1 MNRVPFALCTLAL
14 AAVLAAAGG
23 QGAGATFQERYAAFQ
38 KRLDAERRASGLDSA
53 ALKRKYPTPELSLVS
68 SAPAGV
74 AQSGRVCL
82 APGKTATLVLDAKVA
97 PGSFV
102 DFTCDALTL
111 VGQKLEGGK
120 LRLEA
125 RAKPDAM
132 PGRCDLLVASAG
144 SGIQAS
150 LPLVQVVGRYTWEL
164 QLANGTSSRWVV
176 DATRCEDAADLRGT
190 SSWSRQ
196 GKAQGE
202 RPVALSGSG
211 ASWRAQVEPTLEEQQ
226 ALSEE
231 LTAQSSS
238 ERTNAAMEKLTTLS
252 QKMSEECV
260 KLKPEQMQPCFEKYQ
275 KLLEP
280 HQKVLQAAG
289 DQMKEASTVRKV
301 GCHALQLTVGEA
313 GAVTGTGEGCG
324 APGETTVKGKV
335 AVSAASAP

>member
-38 KRLDAERRASGLDSA
+38 KRLDAERAKTGLGYD
-53 ALKRKYPTPELSLVS
+53 ALRRKYPTPELSLVS
-68 SAPAGV
+68 AVPASEG
-74 AQSGRVCL
+74 SRVCL
-82 APGKTATLVLDAKVA
+82 APGKTAKLVLDAKVV
-97 PGSFV
+97 PGSFI
-102 DFTCDALTL
+102 DFNCDALT
-111 VGQKLEGGK
+111 VVDQKLEGGK
-120 LRLEA
+120 LRLEVRA
-125 RAKPDAM
+125 RPDAM

-176 DATRCEDAADLRGT
+176 DATRCEDAADLRGV
-190 SSWSRQ
+190 SRWSRQ

-211 ASWRAQVEPTLEEQQ
+211 GAWRAQVEPTPEEQQ

-238 ERTNAAMEKLTTLS
+238 ERTNAAMEKINALS
-252 QKMSEECV
+252 QKMGEECV

-301 GCHALQLTVGEA
+301 GCHELQLTVGEA

-324 APGETTVKGKV
+324 APGETAVKGKV